1 MKAQKKTAHT
11 YNVRTSGP
19 NGGFLSDIRIKTASS
34 ILITFT
40 FTNNLIKIGKIINT

>member
-19 NGGFLSDIRIKTASS
+19 NDGFLSDIRIKTASS
-34 ILITFT
+34 ILIAFT